1 MLRTENL
8 QIRRGQKVVLSGI
21 TLEVRPGEVL
31 GVLGPNGAGK
41 STLLAGLC
49 AELAPTEGDV
59 WLDQRPLSRWKG
71 VERAQ
76 RLAVLPQTSTLD
88 FAFRV
93 EDVVGMGRL
102 PHQTGRTR
110 DAEIVQEAL
119 HAADVEHLA
128 GRSYLALSGVSVS
141 VSTLPAC
148 WRNYGRGRVGK
159 HCCWMSRP
167 PCWTRCISTP
177 R

>member
-8 QIRRGQKVVLSGI
+8 QIRRGQKAVLSAV
-21 TLEVRPGEVL
+21 TLEVCPGEVL

-41 STLLAGLC
+41 STLLAALC
-49 AELAPTEGDV
+49 GELTPAEGEV
-59 WLDQRPLSRWKG
+59 WLDQRALSQWKG
-71 VERAQ
+71 GERAQ

-102 PHQTGRTR
+102 PHQTGRIR
-110 DAEIVQEAL
+110 DAEIVHAAL
-119 HAADVEHLA
+119 QAADVEHLA
-128 GRSYLALSGVSVS
+128 GRSYLDLSGASDSVC
-141 VSTLPAC
+141 TLRAC
-148 WRNYGRGRVGK
+148 WRNCGRGRVGK
-159 HCCWMSRP
+159 RCCWMSRP
-167 PCWTRCISTP
+167 RCWTLCINTP